1 MKLLLLTQYFPPETG
16 APQNRLF
23 ELAVRL
29 QKMGVE
35 VTVLTAMPNYPAM
48 EVAAPYK
55 GKLYVKEQMDG
66 LEIHRCYIYA
76 SKKRNILARLANYF
90 SFVFSSA
97 HYGTYKLGKFDVL
110 LVESPPL
117 FLGFAAL
124 WLSWLKHAKMV
135 FNVSDLWPESAVKLD
150 IVTNKYLI
158 GISTWLEELC
168 YKKAALV
175 TGQTMGIVENISG
188 RFPAKKVVW
197 LPNGVDVSFYRP
209 EAYDKKW
216 RIDNGFKSTDILLLY
231 AGIIGIAQGLDV
243 ILNAAVLLKQYTDL
257 QFVFVGD
264 GPEKIRLEELKAEKQ
279 LHNVHFVGLVSKS
292 QMPTI
297 VAACDATIVPLK
309 KLDLFLGAIPSKI
322 FENLAMEKPVFLGV
336 DGEARKLF
344 IDQGKA
350 GWYFEP
356 ENHEQLAALIEAKAI
371 KANELQEA
379 GQNGRAYVTHYFNRD
394 TLAANFYCE
403 LNKLIEWP
411 KK

>member
-55 GKLYVKEQMDG
+55 GKLYVKEQMEG

-76 SKKRNILARLANYF
+76 SKQRNILARLANYF

-124 WLSWLKHAKMV
+124 WLSWLKNAKMV

-150 IVTNKYLI
+150 IVTNRYLI
-158 GISTWLEELC
+158 GLSTWLEELC

-188 RFPAKKVVW
+188 RFPNKKVVW
-197 LPNGVDVSFYRP
+197 LPNGVDVSFYNPADYNHNWRL
-209 EAYDKKW
+209 DK
-216 RIDNGFKSTDILLLY
+216 GFKATDKLLLY
-231 AGIIGIAQGLDV
+231 AGILGIAQGLDV
-243 ILNAAVLLKQYTDL
+243 ILNAAELLKKHSEL
-257 QFVFVGD
+257 HFVFVGD
-264 GPEKIRLEELKAEKQ
+264 GPEKARLAAIKTEKQ
-279 LHNVHFVGLVSKS
+279 LTNVHFMGLAAKA
-292 QMPTI
+292 QMPAI
-297 VAACDATIVPLK
+297 VAACNATIVPLK

-344 IDQGKA
+344 IEQGKA

-356 ENHEQLAALIEAKAI
+356 ENHYELAKVLEENALNTPQLK
-371 KANELQEA
+371 EA
-379 GQNGRAYVTHYFNRD
+379 GKNGRAYVTHYFNRD
-394 TLAANFYCE
+394 TLALNFYNE
-403 LNKLIEWP
+403 LKTLI
-411 KK
+411 